1 MLPRSARL
9 LLLSCSQLV
18 LPKEATNEAYADARA
33 VSSCQNP

>member
-1 MLPRSARL
+1 MLPRSSWL
-9 LLLSCSQLV
+9 LTLSYSQLV